1 MIVNILMITTNNLVE
16 MFHVTRSFQEN
27 IMTRSRVFAC
37 AIGVLSL
44 ASLFAQAQDVD
55 LKAVLRKAIE
65 AHGGEKNLAKVKG
78 ATSKFK
84 GTMEIANM
92 KADLTGETAFQK
104 PDKLRN
110 TITLNVNN
118 MNIDVIT
125 VYDGKKM
132 WVNSQGKTAEI
143 NDEKILNEV
152 KESLQIEGAGS
163 LSDFLKAPYEL
174 NALGEA
180 KVKGKDAIGIRV
192 SKKGQKDFSMFFD
205 KKTHL
210 IVKTETRSF
219 DAASKQEVTQEKFI
233 LSYQA
238 KEGIQFAKRLEV
250 VNDGKLFMDLEIT
263 DVAISEKIDDSTF
276 AKP

>member
-1 MIVNILMITTNNLVE
+1 
-16 MFHVTRSFQEN
+16 MFHFTLSIQEN
-27 IMTRSRVFAC
+27 IMSRSRVFAC
-37 AIGVLSL
+37 VVGLL
-44 ASLFAQAQDVD
+44 ALGSLFAQAQDAD
-55 LKAVLRKAIE
+55 LKAILKKSIE
-65 AHGGEKNLAKVKG
+65 AHGGEKNLAKLKG

-92 KADLTGETAFQK
+92 KVDMTGETAFQK

-110 TITLNVNN
+110 TISLNINN

-132 WVNSQGKTAEI
+132 WVNSQGKTMEI
-143 NDEKILNEV
+143 DDEKILKEV

-174 NALGEA
+174 NALGET
-180 KVKGKDAIGIRV
+180 KVKGKDAIGIRIT
-192 SKKGQKDFSMFFD
+192 KKGQKDFSMFFD
-205 KKTHL
+205 KKTHM

-219 DAASKQEVTQEKFI
+219 DAISKQEVTQEKFI

-238 KEGIQFAKRLEV
+238 KDGIQFGKRVEV
-250 VNDGKLFMDLEIT
+250 TNDGKLFMDLEIT
-263 DVAISEKIDDSTF
+263 DVAVSEKLDDSTF